1 MAIFH
6 FLSFIH
12 SYLVLSGFT
21 SLLSSLLS
29 PGGLYFTL
37 PTRPQVGLAVLVST
51 VDWVEAAWDSV
62 LQGSTEWG
70 SQGRSVTVQQT
81 KLLLMMSWNKTTEK
95 KDKQRKN
102 CTIHRTKLAFHIYL
116 TCYSE
121 LWHDSVPDDLLS
133 FF

>member
-1 MAIFH
+1 MSNFH

-70 SQGRSVTVQQT
+70 SQGRSVTEQQT

-95 KDKQRKN
+95 KDKQRKEIARFTSPN
-102 CTIHRTKLAFHIYL
+102 WLSTL
-116 TCYSE
+116 T
-121 LWHDSVPDDLLS
+121 
-133 FF
+133 